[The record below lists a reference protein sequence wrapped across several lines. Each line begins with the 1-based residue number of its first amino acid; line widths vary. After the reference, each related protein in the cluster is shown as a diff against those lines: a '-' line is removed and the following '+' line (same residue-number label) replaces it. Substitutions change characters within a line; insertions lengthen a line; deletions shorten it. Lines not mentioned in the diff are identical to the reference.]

1 MAKTKEKKIAPFELG
16 DISNPKKIEAE
27 FSDLDTFIDS
37 LPENKK
43 LIARHHYEMS
53 LSQFNPKGAQ
63 VINESLITSAVGK
76 INRDLE

>member
-1 MAKTKEKKIAPFELG
+1 MAKKKTSIELFELG

-27 FSDLDTFIDS
+27 FSDLETFVDG

-43 LIARHHYEMS
+43 QIARQHYEMS
-53 LSQFNPKGAQ
+53 LSQFNPKGSQ

-76 INRDLE
+76 INRDLQ